1 VQNFVQRKNLKNKKF
16 SFLILFLFVLIVYF
30 YLRQQISI
38 INLQNKIKQ
47 MYDEIRI
54 LENENKEISLK
65 IQDFLQEENLQ
76 KLAEKLGF
84 EPISEKDIVEYKDE

>member
-1 VQNFVQRKNLKNKKF
+1 MQNFVQQKNLKNKKF

>member
-1 VQNFVQRKNLKNKKF
+1 M
-16 SFLILFLFVLIVYF
+16 LIVYF

>member
-1 VQNFVQRKNLKNKKF
+1 VQRKNLKNKKF

>member
-1 VQNFVQRKNLKNKKF
+1 LKNKKF

>member
-1 VQNFVQRKNLKNKKF
+1 MQNFVQRKNLKNKKF

>member
-1 VQNFVQRKNLKNKKF
+1 VQNFVQQKNLKNKKF

>member
-1 VQNFVQRKNLKNKKF
+1 
-16 SFLILFLFVLIVYF
+16 VLIVYF

>member
-1 VQNFVQRKNLKNKKF
+1 
-16 SFLILFLFVLIVYF
+16 
-30 YLRQQISI
+30 
-38 INLQNKIKQ
+38 

-84 EPISEKDIVEYKDE
+84 EPISEKDIIEYKDE

>member
-1 VQNFVQRKNLKNKKF
+1 MQQKNLKNKKF